1 MNGAAAVF
9 QFKCSSYSTTKQI
22 SYSNLLT
29 ALPWGAS
36 HSLLEGGKHSLVKGM
51 SGKGGHR
58 NFVKSYID
66 PGILF
71 DTLSR
76 HDDLLPQFGAYDHVS
91 RNQSIDPKGLLQVLP
106 LVKSLIKA
114 SPSCEIHSNPLR
126 GALLQLVCSKP
137 NLNTSK
143 WNGTVWSNLRC
154 ERIGVVLHHMRRLK
168 NSPEEVRKAAG
179 KLTGAEIAELQNVV
193 DSIVIAGEEP
203 KRKLKKETSEVS
215 LGSDGYPTEFKTP
228 EQKGK
233 GEGEKQPLLKGKN
246 SAKKRSGQEALLK
259 GQSACSAAASSPPS
273 FLRRRKGAMATNP
286 PEEEQ
291 EHSEQFAE
299 AMGFKKPKG
308 QKKEKKLKMPA
319 SAKVKGMKRPAC
331 ALAKSDK
338 RPWVKLSIT
347 YARKPQRAYIMGSK
361 EEKAKPKLVVEVS
374 SVRSASYKEII
385 QKIYKKIKAENLSK
399 QEALKLRGE
408 LCWHSSFN
416 PCWKDSAFDIFEKLL
431 QGKEKERDP
440 LLKGGT
446 AEKSCKFRNCSP
458 PGTMGTSV
466 QRAWKRLPMDLCKS
480 LFKGFALQ
488 C

>member
-1 MNGAAAVF
+1 MSVGEWCCNCFPSAQA
-9 QFKCSSYSTTKQI
+9 STTKQ

-29 ALPWGAS
+29 ALPWRAS
-36 HSLLEGGKHSLVKGM
+36 HSLLEGGRHSLVKGM
-51 SGKGGHR
+51 SGKGGHRHR

-71 DTLSR
+71 DILSR

-91 RNQSIDPKGLLQVLP
+91 RNQSIDPKGWLQVLS

-154 ERIGVVLHHMRRLK
+154 ERTGVVLQHMRRLK
-168 NSPEEVRKAAG
+168 NSPEEMRKAAG
-179 KLTGAEIAELQNVV
+179 KLTGAEIAQLQNVV
-193 DSIVIAGEEP
+193 DSIVTAGEEP
-203 KRKLKKETSEVS
+203 KRKFKKEISEVS

-233 GEGEKQPLLKGKN
+233 GEKQPLLKGKDN
-246 SAKKRSGQEALLK
+246 VKKRSGQEALLK

-273 FLRRRKGAMATNP
+273 FLRRRKGAVATNP

-319 SAKVKGMKRPAC
+319 CAKVKGMKRPAS
-331 ALAKSDK
+331 ALAKSDQ

-361 EEKAKPKLVVEVS
+361 EEKQSPSWLWKSAVSGLQATKKSSRKNTRRLKKRTWANRKL
-374 SVRSASYKEII
+374 
-385 QKIYKKIKAENLSK
+385 
-399 QEALKLRGE
+399 
-408 LCWHSSFN
+408 WHS
-416 PCWKDSAFDIFEKLL
+416 
-431 QGKEKERDP
+431 G
-440 LLKGGT
+440 
-446 AEKSCKFRNCSP
+446 
-458 PGTMGTSV
+458 V
-466 QRAWKRLPMDLCKS
+466 
-480 LFKGFALQ
+480 
-488 C
+488 

>member
-1 MNGAAAVF
+1 
-9 QFKCSSYSTTKQI
+9 
-22 SYSNLLT
+22 
-29 ALPWGAS
+29 
-36 HSLLEGGKHSLVKGM
+36 M

-308 QKKEKKLKMPA
+308 QKKEK
-319 SAKVKGMKRPAC
+319 
-331 ALAKSDK
+331 
-338 RPWVKLSIT
+338 
-347 YARKPQRAYIMGSK
+347 
-361 EEKAKPKLVVEVS
+361 
-374 SVRSASYKEII
+374 
-385 QKIYKKIKAENLSK
+385 N
-399 QEALKLRGE
+399 
-408 LCWHSSFN
+408 
-416 PCWKDSAFDIFEKLL
+416 
-431 QGKEKERDP
+431 
-440 LLKGGT
+440 
-446 AEKSCKFRNCSP
+446 
-458 PGTMGTSV
+458 
-466 QRAWKRLPMDLCKS
+466 
-480 LFKGFALQ
+480 
-488 C
+488 